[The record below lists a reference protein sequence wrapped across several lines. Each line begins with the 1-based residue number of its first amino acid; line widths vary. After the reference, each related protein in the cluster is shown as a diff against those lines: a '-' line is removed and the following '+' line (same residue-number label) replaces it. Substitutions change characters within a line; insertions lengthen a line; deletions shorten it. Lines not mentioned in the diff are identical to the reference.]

1 MSLLSCPSHR
11 LGVQYTSLLPQKEVI
26 AILKRVAR
34 GGSRHGSILLEP
46 ERRVLDRNMIEI
58 VLRETVQLSK

>member
-26 AILKRVAR
+26 AILKRVAHVAI
-34 GGSRHGSILLEP
+34 GMAPISLEP
-46 ERRVLDRNMIEI
+46 ERRVLDQNIIEI
-58 VLRETVQLSK
+58 VLRETIQLSK